1 MELKSRNYAQIGFY
15 ICALSVAFGAMGK
28 HLIEEVISM
37 YYLEVF
43 ETAVR
48 YQFFH
53 GLAIAMLALN
63 HRKLNEKYLLY
74 ILPLFIISILVFCG
88 TLYLLVFFS
97 IVVGDDYKWLGAIT
111 PLGGAGFILGWVLLG
126 VKGFDTYDTAVNQTD
141 TSSKR
146 RHKRH
151 RSSRSKS
158 ESPQS
163 STN

>member
-1 MELKSRNYAQIGFY
+1 MELKSKNYAQWGFY

-28 HLIEEVISM
+28 HLFEEVIST

-74 ILPLFIISILVFCG
+74 ILPLFVISILVFCG

-126 VKGFDTYDTAVNQTD
+126 VKGFDTYDTAIAQEE

-151 RSSRSKS
+151 KRVRSKS
-158 ESPQS
+158 ESS
-163 STN
+163 GIEN

>member
-1 MELKSRNYAQIGFY
+1 MELKSKNYAQIGFY

-28 HLIEEVISM
+28 HLFEEVISM

-126 VKGFDTYDTAVNQTD
+126 VKGFDTYDTAIKGD
-141 TSSKR
+141 TSTKR
-146 RHKRH
+146 RHKRPR
-151 RSSRSKS
+151 RSSSSKS
-158 ESPQS
+158 ENSES
-163 STN
+163 NI

>member
-1 MELKSRNYAQIGFY
+1 MKSRNYAKMGFY
-15 ICALSVAFGAMGK
+15 ISALSVALGAMGK
-28 HLIEEVISM
+28 HLFEDLITP
-37 YYLEVF
+37 YYSDLF

-48 YQFFH
+48 YQFIH
-53 GLAIAMLALN
+53 AIAISFLALN

-74 ILPLFIISILVFCG
+74 ILPLFIFSILIFSG
-88 TLYLLVFFS
+88 TLYLMVFFS
-97 IVVGDDYKWLGAIT
+97 IMMGDEYKWLGAIT
-111 PLGGAGFILGWVLLG
+111 PIGGAGFIIGWVLLG
-126 VKGFDTYDTAVNQTD
+126 FKGFDEYDTDVNKTD